1 LSNGLLSFNDYQKKM
16 YTTAIY
22 PDTNVV
28 HPLKGIIG
36 ANYIYPALG
45 LVDEAGEVAGKVKK
59 ILRDKLGQIKDSEGA
74 IDPEVKDMITKE
86 LGDVL
91 WYMSQLAVEFGI
103 NLQDVA
109 DKNVEKI
116 LSRQE
121 RGKIQGS
128 GDDR

>member
-1 LSNGLLSFNDYQKKM
+1 MSDELSFNNYQKLM
-16 YTTAIY
+16 TQTAIY

-28 HPLKGIIG
+28 HPHKGIVG

-59 ILRDKLGQIKDSEGA
+59 ILRDKIGQIRNDDGV
-74 IDPEVKDMITKE
+74 IDPEITDMITKE

-91 WYMSQLAVEFGI
+91 WYVSQLAREFEI
-103 NLQDVA
+103 KLQDVA
-109 DKNVEKI
+109 NANVEKI

-121 RGKIQGS
+121 RGVIQGS
-128 GDDR
+128 GDNR

>member
-1 LSNGLLSFNDYQKKM
+1 MSDELGFNNYQKLM
-16 YTTAIY
+16 TTTAIY
-22 PDTNVV
+22 PESNVV
-28 HPLKGIIG
+28 HPHKGIIG

-59 ILRDKLGQIKDSEGA
+59 ILRDRVGQIKNDDG
-74 IDPEVKDMITKE
+74 ILDPEVKDMMTKE

-91 WYMSQLAVEFGI
+91 WYLSQLAREFEI
-103 NLQDVA
+103 DLQDIA
-109 DKNVEKI
+109 NKNVEKI

>member
-1 LSNGLLSFNDYQKKM
+1 M
-16 YTTAIY
+16 YKTAIY
-22 PDTNVV
+22 PNTNVV
-28 HPLKGIIG
+28 HPHKGIIG

-59 ILRDKLGQIKDSEGA
+59 ILRDKVGQIKDDAGA
-74 IDPEVKDMITKE
+74 IDPEIKDMITKE

-91 WYMSQLAVEFGI
+91 WYVSQLAVEFGI
-103 NLQDVA
+103 HMQDIA

>member
-1 LSNGLLSFNDYQKKM
+1 MKEELGFNNYQNIM
-16 YTTAIY
+16 ATTAIY
-22 PDTNVV
+22 PESNVV
-28 HPLKGIIG
+28 DPVKGLVG

-59 ILRDKLGQIKDSEGA
+59 ILRDRVGNIKSPEGVL
-74 IDPEVKDMITKE
+74 DPEVKDMITKE

-91 WYMSQLAVEFGI
+91 WYVSQLAREFDVK
-103 NLQDVA
+103 LQDIA
-109 DKNVEKI
+109 EKNVEKI

-121 RGKIQGS
+121 RGKIKGS